1 MPEVTATVH
10 KDGLHPMEAF
20 KAHHLSQELGMSLD
34 DIFAEGDVRNPLPQG
49 ALRVVSGHQASQ
61 GHEPRRHVAEVQV
74 RELWQE
80 SSADYRGRQ
89 AELGVCAEVTA
100 QAFLHLSLHQARAQ
114 VQGPAPDDQ
123 SLVGRARLERERA
136 R

>member
-34 DIFAEGDVRNPLPQG
+34 DIFAEGDIRN
-49 ALRVVSGHQASQ
+49 
-61 GHEPRRHVAEVQV
+61 
-74 RELWQE
+74 
-80 SSADYRGRQ
+80 
-89 AELGVCAEVTA
+89 
-100 QAFLHLSLHQARAQ
+100 LSLHQARAQ